1 VGAGAAGLA
10 AARELRAEGHL
21 AVVFEKSA
29 SVGGV
34 WVGIGR
40 AHALFAAQLI
50 CTRSRHP
57 GSVVLSHSSF
67 WTPMVPVYDARTA
80 ILLYNSMVEHL
91 DGGTRTSGA
100 SANRVTF
107 EANAI
112 IEALF

>member
-1 VGAGAAGLA
+1 
-10 AARELRAEGHL
+10 
-21 AVVFEKSA
+21 
-29 SVGGV
+29 
-34 WVGIGR
+34 
-40 AHALFAAQLI
+40 
-50 CTRSRHP
+50 
-57 GSVVLSHSSF
+57 
-67 WTPMVPVYDARTA
+67 MVPVYDARTA